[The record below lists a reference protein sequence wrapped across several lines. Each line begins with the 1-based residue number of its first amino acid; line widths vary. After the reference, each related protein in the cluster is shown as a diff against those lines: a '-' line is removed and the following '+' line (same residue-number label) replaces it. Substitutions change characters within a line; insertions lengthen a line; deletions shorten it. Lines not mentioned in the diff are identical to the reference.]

1 MARERLLTAA
11 EWNIMELLWDSA
23 PKTLMELVSAL
34 AGSTGWS
41 KSTVATMLS
50 RMEDKGLVRYETAG
64 RARQY
69 FPCIAREEAAVRE
82 TAYLLDRA
90 YHGSL
95 GLLVSTMVENKAVS
109 QQELAE
115 LYEILQKAEEDAP

>member
-1 MARERLLTAA
+1 
-11 EWNIMELLWDSA
+11 MELLWDSA

-69 FPCIAREEAAVRE
+69 FPCIPREEAAVQPTPVQN
-82 TAYLLDRA
+82 TAA
-90 YHGSL
+90 QPSGVQPTAVQPS
-95 GLLVSTMVENKAVS
+95 GVQSTT
-109 QQELAE
+109 
-115 LYEILQKAEEDAP
+115 EEAHR